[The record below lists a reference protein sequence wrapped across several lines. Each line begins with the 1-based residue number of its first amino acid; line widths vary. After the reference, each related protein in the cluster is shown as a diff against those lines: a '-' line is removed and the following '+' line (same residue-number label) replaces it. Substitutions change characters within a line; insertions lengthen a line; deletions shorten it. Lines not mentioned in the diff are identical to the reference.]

1 MTKLNDLIQVYDE
14 TLDPSVC
21 DFLINVLE
29 SSQQLQLNLTDAS
42 KNSEEIN
49 NVHNHII
56 SKVFEYKKQYY
67 EFIDDR
73 CFPEQHN
80 FEKFHIQ
87 KFRINEDYVAPHVEV
102 QDHESARRFLAFK
115 FFLNTVEQGGETA
128 FSDFRVYSKKGSLL
142 VFPPLWPFPYKE
154 EIPIN
159 CDKYLL
165 TCFLHYK

>member
-1 MTKLNDLIQVYDE
+1 MTKLNDLIQVYNNALEPDICE
-14 TLDPSVC
+14 
-21 DFLINVLE
+21 FLINVLE
-29 SSQQLQLNLTDAS
+29 SNQESQLNLTDIS
-42 KNSEEIN
+42 KLSEEIN

-73 CFPEQHN
+73 CFPEHHN
-80 FEKFHIQ
+80 FEKFQLQ

-102 QDHESARRFLAFK
+102 QDHESSRRFLAFK
-115 FFLNTVEQGGETA
+115 FFLNTVEQGGEVS
-128 FSDFRVYSKKGSLL
+128 FSDFRVSPEQGSLL

-159 CDKYLL
+159 CDKYVLNGY
-165 TCFLHYK
+165 LHYK

>member
-102 QDHESARRFLAFK
+102 QDYESARRFLAFK

-128 FSDFRVYSKKGSLL
+128 FSDFRVSPTQGSLL

-159 CDKYLL
+159 CDKYVLN
-165 TCFLHYK
+165 CYLHYK